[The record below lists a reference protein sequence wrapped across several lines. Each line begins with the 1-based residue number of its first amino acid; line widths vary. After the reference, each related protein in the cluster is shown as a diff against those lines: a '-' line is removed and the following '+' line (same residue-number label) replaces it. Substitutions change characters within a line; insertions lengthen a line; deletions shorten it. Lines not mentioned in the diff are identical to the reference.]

1 MLDVSIWGAFIG
13 GLVVFFS
20 PCVLPI
26 VPFYMSYMAGAG
38 LVELKKDGL
47 VPANIRRKAVISSI
61 FFSLGIITVFVL
73 LGAAAF
79 SVSQAFR
86 SFQDEFRWFAG
97 AIIFIMGLH
106 FLGVF
111 KIGFLDRQFQ
121 LNVGDTGKMDVVGSF
136 LVGLAFAAGW
146 TPCVGGVL
154 TAVIMTASLESSAY
168 RGLLLL
174 FIFGIGLTLP
184 FVLAAFFIKPFL
196 KFAVQFRPYL
206 GHMEKLMGLVLIFF
220 AVLMI
225 TGSISKIANWMLVA
239 FPTLFGV

>member
-1 MLDVSIWGAFIG
+1 
-13 GLVVFFS
+13 
-20 PCVLPI
+20 
-26 VPFYMSYMAGAG
+26 MAGAG
-38 LVELKKDGL
+38 LVGLKKDG
-47 VPANIRRKAVISSI
+47 VVSANIRRKAVISAI

-86 SFQDEFRWFAG
+86 SFQAEFRWFAG
-97 AIIFIMGLH
+97 TIIFIMGLH
-106 FLGVF
+106 FLGIF

-154 TAVIMTASLESSAY
+154 TAVIMTASVESSAY

-174 FIFGIGLTLP
+174 FTFGVGLTLP

-196 KFAVQFRPYL
+196 KFAAQFRPYL
-206 GHMEKLMGLVLIFF
+206 GYMEKLMGLVLIFF
-220 AVLMI
+220 AVLMV

>member
-1 MLDVSIWGAFIG
+1 
-13 GLVVFFS
+13 
-20 PCVLPI
+20 
-26 VPFYMSYMAGAG
+26 MAGAG

-196 KFAVQFRPYL
+196 KFAAQFRPYL
-206 GHMEKLMGLVLIFF
+206 GFMEKLMGLILIFF
-220 AVLMI
+220 AILMV

>member
-26 VPFYMSYMAGAG
+26 VPFYISYMAGAG
-38 LVELKKDGL
+38 LVGLKKDGV

-79 SVSQAFR
+79 SVSQVFR

-111 KIGFLDRQFQ
+111 KIGFLEDR
-121 LNVGDTGKMDVVGSF
+121 KSVV
-136 LVGLAFAAGW
+136 
-146 TPCVGGVL
+146 
-154 TAVIMTASLESSAY
+154 
-168 RGLLLL
+168 
-174 FIFGIGLTLP
+174 
-184 FVLAAFFIKPFL
+184 
-196 KFAVQFRPYL
+196 
-206 GHMEKLMGLVLIFF
+206 
-220 AVLMI
+220 
-225 TGSISKIANWMLVA
+225 
-239 FPTLFGV
+239 